1 MQERRVGLL
10 IPSSNTV
17 MEVDFHEG
25 LPAWARLHTG
35 RMYMEETTPEAE
47 GAMLDVHALP
57 AATAIATARP
67 DVIVFG
73 CTSAGALRGNDF
85 DAAFCADISDM
96 TRTPTISVI
105 ASVRTAITRPDVR
118 RIGVFTP
125 YIDELNDRIKASLEE
140 DGDLEVTTISGLGIT
155 ENFAIA
161 EVPVPD
167 IVGEATD
174 RLSGHAIDLAFISC
188 TNFRSANAAAD
199 LERELGV
206 PVVTSNTAA
215 LEATIMHLEAIGSA
229 ADPAPVS

>member
-17 MEVDFHEG
+17 MEVDFNEG

-47 GAMLDVHALP
+47 GVMLDVYALP
-57 AATAIATARP
+57 AARAVATARP

-85 DAAFCADISDM
+85 DAAFCATISDM
-96 TRTPTISVI
+96 TEISTLSVI
-105 ASVRTAITRPDVR
+105 ASVRSAITRRGAR

-125 YIDELNDRIKASLEE
+125 YIDELNTRIKTSLEE
-140 DGDLEVTTISGLGIT
+140 DGELEVLTISGLGIT

-161 EVPVPD
+161 EVPVSD
-167 IVGEATD
+167 IVDEAAD
-174 RLSGHAIDLAFISC
+174 RLSPHPIDLAFISC
-188 TNFRSANAAAD
+188 TNFRAANAAAD
-199 LERELGV
+199 LEHELGV

-215 LEATIMHLEAIGSA
+215 LEATIRHLEAIGSA
-229 ADPAPVS
+229 AEPAPVV